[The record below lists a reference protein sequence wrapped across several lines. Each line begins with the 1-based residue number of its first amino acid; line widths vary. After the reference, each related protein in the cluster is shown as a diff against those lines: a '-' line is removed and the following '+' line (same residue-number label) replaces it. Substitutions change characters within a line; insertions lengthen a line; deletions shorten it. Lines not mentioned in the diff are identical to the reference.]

1 MGVVVAIVR
10 ASREENQPD
19 RLSDAHA
26 TDELRVILYKK
37 AQPIG
42 RKGFTD
48 KHSRD

>member
-26 TDELRVILYKK
+26 TDEFSVIFYKK

-48 KHSRD
+48 KHSRY

>member
-10 ASREENQPD
+10 ATREENQPD

-26 TDELRVILYKK
+26 TDELRVILYKM
-37 AQPIG
+37 AEPIG
-42 RKGFTD
+42 GKGFTD